1 MKLTKKQID
10 AIEKIGFTVKVFD
23 DYISFQ
29 WVSPAGQDFDV
40 EINLDG
46 EKKAADLYSKILD
59 EYMGYDPSEEAML
72 WLDPF
77 GHGKNGAPYEMG
89 DVYDDMCACQDKL
102 NELCDVF
109 AGF

>member
-10 AIEKIGFTVKVFD
+10 AIEKIGFSVCIGED
-23 DYISFQ
+23 NINFQ
-29 WVSPAGQDFDV
+29 WCSPAGQDFNV
-40 EINLDG
+40 EITLDE
-46 EKKAADLYSKILD
+46 EKKAAELYNKILD
-59 EYMGYDPSEEAML
+59 YYMAYDPSEEAML

-109 AGF
+109 AKF